1 MPRFNVEV
9 DGKWAC
15 FSTVSDEFITPFMP
29 LEEYEKW
36 RSEQYGLQK
45 EPLETANRMSL
56 ARALWDMSI
65 YRSDK
70 HIMDNLR
77 FAGLMEKVDLSE

>member
-1 MPRFNVEV
+1 MPRFNVEA

-15 FSTVSDEFITPFMP
+15 FSTISENFITPFMP
-29 LEEYEKW
+29 LEEFEKW

-56 ARALWDMSI
+56 ARALWRMSLNCP
-65 YRSDK
+65 DEQ
-70 HIMDNLR
+70 IMQKLR
-77 FAGLMEKVDLSE
+77 FAGLMEIEDLEE

>member
-9 DGKWAC
+9 DGEWAC
-15 FSTVSDEFITPFMP
+15 FSTISENFITPFMP

-36 RSEQYGLQK
+36 RSEQYGLHK

-56 ARALWDMSI
+56 VRALWRMSLNCP
-65 YRSDK
+65 DK
-70 HIMDNLR
+70 QIMENLR